1 MGNEGQSQHHC
12 GIQSELKA
20 SLSNLYESLCPSENN
35 LKWPDMS
42 RGFIHINL
50 FSIKERESTETTLEE
65 GKVFNPE
72 CWEQRFEPTQW
83 EFLELI

>member
-20 SLSNLYESLCPSENN
+20 SLSNLYESLCPNENN

-65 GKVFNPE
+65 GKV
-72 CWEQRFEPTQW
+72 
-83 EFLELI
+83 LIQSVGNKDLNQHNGNSWS